1 MKAYIPQV
9 ENAMVTAILR
19 EAKVFDLLLKNE
31 ITRMPVIPTA
41 NYDDNPEMIEIS
53 SSEDEEDEVEEPEDD
68 PSSPPARGSR
78 MERKLQ
84 VKQTLGLTISTSMK
98 MKRTWGADLL
108 RQRNAELKFEA
119 SVISLTR

>member
-1 MKAYIPQV
+1 
-9 ENAMVTAILR
+9 
-19 EAKVFDLLLKNE
+19 
-31 ITRMPVIPTA
+31 MPTTPTA

-53 SSEDEEDEVEEPEDD
+53 SSEDEEEAEVEEPEDD

-98 MKRTWGADLL
+98 MKRTWGPT
-108 RQRNAELKFEA
+108 F
-119 SVISLTR
+119 

>member
-1 MKAYIPQV
+1 M
-9 ENAMVTAILR
+9 
-19 EAKVFDLLLKNE
+19 FDLLLKNE

-98 MKRTWGADLL
+98 MKRTWGTDLL